1 MNRSYFET
9 ILGIYLNL
17 DKPAKVSYNIYGTF
31 AFKEIFCD
39 CIFVMYRCNLL
50 NGTIEKI
57 DLENICDKILNDYEE
72 FIENANQN

>member
-31 AFKEIFCD
+31 AFKEI
-39 CIFVMYRCNLL
+39 L
-50 NGTIEKI
+50 T
-57 DLENICDKILNDYEE
+57 
-72 FIENANQN
+72 